1 MPPLLNLEGHYS
13 HIKNGRFYSTVH
25 FLKYILPI
33 SARHRQPANS
43 PTAARRPRLVTMVML
58 GHTDQQLSLLH
69 LRPAD
74 SPLCRASIAGSHA
87 PSRRPLAENSAPRPP
102 LVLWIACL
110 CVLARTQETGCDFLE
125 NGVTSTRT
133 GEIDFH
139 LLLKNIVRTDF
150 EIVRPIFFFWCLEP
164 AIWLILRRLPQKH
177 PAHRHP
183 CNTPA
188 AAAAPTS
195 TLPISPPSRVLH
207 NPQTVCLGCCR
218 FLCPTPSF
226 AR

>member
-87 PSRRPLAENSAPRPP
+87 PSRRPLAENSAPRPQVVP
-102 LVLWIACL
+102 LIACL
-110 CVLARTQETGCDFLE
+110 CVLAQMQGKGCRFSGLGVGSAGTAKSLIRPVAGTFLP
-125 NGVTSTRT
+125 SR
-133 GEIDFH
+133 ISI
-139 LLLKNIVRTDF
+139 L
-150 EIVRPIFFFWCLEP
+150 PAIFFLL
-164 AIWLILRRLPQKH
+164 AH
-177 PAHRHP
+177 PIVNLADFAP
-183 CNTPA
+183 SA
-188 AAAAPTS
+188 AEATSSSAP
-195 TLPISPPSRVLH
+195 I
-207 NPQTVCLGCCR
+207 
-218 FLCPTPSF
+218 
-226 AR
+226 